1 MPVHMQPV
9 HTQTTVQANGKLL
22 PNRHVSCLT
31 GTQARTVMHNQA
43 VFGNQATK
51 TCYLEH
57 CTSHTPCLLQG
68 WYERRPPCTFKQI
81 IDTQFVAAMG
91 PPGGGRNPITN
102 RLLRHFN
109 MLTMTDMS
117 DDSCRRIFTTI
128 LGSFVSK
135 HFNEKVVRS
144 APSCKCCCLGCPL
157 HVC

>member
-1 MPVHMQPV
+1 MAMVRGIATLCALICYSLCKLYAVH
-9 HTQTTVQANGKLL
+9 
-22 PNRHVSCLT
+22 
-31 GTQARTVMHNQA
+31 
-43 VFGNQATK
+43 AT
-51 TCYLEH
+51 
-57 CTSHTPCLLQG
+57 PLQG

-117 DDSCRRIFTTI
+117 DESCRRIFTTI

-135 HFNEKVVRS
+135 HFNEKVV
-144 APSCKCCCLGCPL
+144 PSLLALIKWQMCLFAWELL
-157 HVC
+157 HVW